1 VLHSLKVGEKLGSG
15 GQATVYRGTWLNT
28 PVAIKIL
35 PNPFGIDLSKTPL
48 QEVEEYNVLKYGEK

>member
-15 GQATVYRGTWLNT
+15 GQATVYRGTWLST

-48 QEVEEYNVLKYGEK
+48 HGVEEYNAIKYGEK